1 MQLLGPQNCQD
12 KENDNYK
19 ELSWSHAHS
28 SAHKYSYKRKQCN
41 GFPWTSG
48 SQFKANPVGDWGLK
62 IGCIAKSFHYFKT
75 SFGLKYAVIITTH
88 ACSLLNNLQPSNH
101 KRELGFLLIQINV
114 QYTLSILHVTDL
126 LSRNLVLYLFRS
138 LFYHVLCTMF
148 KII

>member
-12 KENDNYK
+12 KENNNYK

-62 IGCIAKSFHYFKT
+62 IGCIAKS
-75 SFGLKYAVIITTH
+75 
-88 ACSLLNNLQPSNH
+88 SLLQNFFWFEVCSHHHHARVQPI
-101 KRELGFLLIQINV
+101 E
-114 QYTLSILHVTDL
+114 
-126 LSRNLVLYLFRS
+126 
-138 LFYHVLCTMF
+138 
-148 KII
+148 